1 MYQRVS
7 LYCGCT
13 PICANDE
20 FAVCDLSAKID
31 LGLNLS
37 LKVKQSRW
45 EAVPPQ
51 RATDVSVGRGGS
63 ASAAASRGRGGHR
76 LGNYRNI
83 FSQRSPSSSSS
94 GSSSRSPSPSHSRH
108 RDRSN
113 QRHKRR

>member
-1 MYQRVS
+1 MR
-7 LYCGCT
+7 
-13 PICANDE
+13 IE
-20 FAVCDLSAKID
+20 HKID

-51 RATDVSVGRGGS
+51 RATDLSVGRGGS